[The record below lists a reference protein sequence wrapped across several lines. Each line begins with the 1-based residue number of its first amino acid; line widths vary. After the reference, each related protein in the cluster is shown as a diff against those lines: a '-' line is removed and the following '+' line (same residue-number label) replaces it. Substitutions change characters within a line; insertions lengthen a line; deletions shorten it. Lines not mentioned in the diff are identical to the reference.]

1 MKCKGELR
9 TRSQI
14 AKEKKNVVVNP
25 PSKDLPYPHAP
36 TKEDKEKKYAR
47 FLEIFKRLQVNIPFL
62 EALEKMPTY
71 VKFMKELFTMKIFIE
86 QDTIQLPT

>member
-1 MKCKGELR
+1 MKCKGELKR
-9 TRSQI
+9 KSQI

-47 FLEIFKRLQVNIPFL
+47 RGS
-62 EALEKMPTY
+62 ALC
-71 VKFMKELFTMKIFIE
+71 IIE
-86 QDTIQLPT
+86 GRISTHDYASIQNRKYM